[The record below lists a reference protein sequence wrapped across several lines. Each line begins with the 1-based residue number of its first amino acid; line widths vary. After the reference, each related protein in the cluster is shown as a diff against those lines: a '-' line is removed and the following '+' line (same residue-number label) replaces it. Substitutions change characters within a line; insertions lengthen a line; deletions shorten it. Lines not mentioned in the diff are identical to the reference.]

1 MLKPDTIFQFSP
13 SILIPIT
20 PSPCTHICSLKFNIS
35 QKKCNQLNNKSYF
48 QFLHCISIEWWMGLG
63 HLVQTPIINI
73 LVQFLSTFFVLLQ
86 YQIHAVLF
94 RTMHVSEQHRI
105 QWQNPYQSLYWPFQ
119 EASSSLKTSFDIL
132 IFSVFKVASRLRES
146 RLISWGLMHLFGE
159 AKSSINLSKIS
170 STS

>member
-1 MLKPDTIFQFSP
+1 
-13 SILIPIT
+13 
-20 PSPCTHICSLKFNIS
+20 
-35 QKKCNQLNNKSYF
+35 
-48 QFLHCISIEWWMGLG
+48 MGLG

-170 STS
+170 STSYYVASWMTKSYKKSIDVVFWWINIWLIYLISNSLCFLELATEFTILMVR